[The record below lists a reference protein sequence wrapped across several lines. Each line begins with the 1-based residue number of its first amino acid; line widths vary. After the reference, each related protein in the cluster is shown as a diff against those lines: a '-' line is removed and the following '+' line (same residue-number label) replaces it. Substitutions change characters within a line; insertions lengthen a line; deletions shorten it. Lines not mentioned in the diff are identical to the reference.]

1 MMGGVAPAVAPYVTG
16 HQVDA
21 ARELHQVVTWA
32 GVPVTLGGAYMVRN
46 KFQAKRQEVLRRH
59 PMAFLYEYS

>member
-1 MMGGVAPAVAPYVTG
+1 MGGVAPAVAPYVTG

-32 GVPVTLGGAYMVRN
+32 GVPVMARN